1 MEPVRGAK
9 LQNHRFQQSPSS
21 QSVPQQCRCP
31 SLLTEVWK
39 YQQVWKIHSRS
50 VNNTPRIAASS
61 VSASPA
67 AQSPWGCSRS
77 GRPQV
82 LLACIWEQPGGERGR
97 LKFGLSSPLEWDL
110 SPHPAGFSRQP
121 GYSLMAAPGG
131 ERTPR
136 QGSGLSVLKAV
147 AAEQG

>member
-50 VNNTPRIAASS
+50 VNNTPRVAASS

-110 SPHPAGFSRQP
+110 SPHPAALLGFPDSQ
-121 GYSLMAAPGG
+121 ATA
-131 ERTPR
+131 
-136 QGSGLSVLKAV
+136 
-147 AAEQG
+147 